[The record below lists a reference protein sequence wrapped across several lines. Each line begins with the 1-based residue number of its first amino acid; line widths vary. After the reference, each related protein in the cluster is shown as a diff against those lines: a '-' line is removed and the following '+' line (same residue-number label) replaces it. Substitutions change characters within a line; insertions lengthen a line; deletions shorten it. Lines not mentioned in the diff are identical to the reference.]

1 MSFFSTATKV
11 GTPYVVSKKKGG
23 SIENG
28 GVVHLA
34 SDTAA
39 AQIYF
44 TTDGSLPELHKIG
57 IKVKQ
62 FSIKTFTRDVSVFK
76 SFVSILA
83 SVCFIKFVEH
93 VLHSY

>member
-1 MSFFSTATKV
+1 MTTFFVIFATAVKV

-57 IKVKQ
+57 IKVN
-62 FSIKTFTRDVSVFK
+62 I
-76 SFVSILA
+76 
-83 SVCFIKFVEH
+83 
-93 VLHSY
+93 